1 MKVELAFSVV
11 VETETDDY
19 DESIAEA
26 RIKADAI
33 IIQTLQSTGYR
44 LKYIPSALSLQ
55 PEITEQ
61 WKKTIDLN

>member
-1 MKVELAFSVV
+1 MKVEMAFTVV

>member
-1 MKVELAFSVV
+1 MKVEMAFTVV

-33 IIQTLQSTGYR
+33 IIQTLQATGYR

-55 PEITEQ
+55 PEITER
-61 WKKTIDLN
+61 WKKTIEFN

>member
-1 MKVELAFSVV
+1 MKVEMAFTVI
-11 VETETDDY
+11 VETDTDDY

-33 IIQTLQSTGYR
+33 IIQTLQASGYQ

-55 PEITEQ
+55 PEINEQ

>member
-1 MKVELAFSVV
+1 MKVELAFSVL

-19 DESIAEA
+19 DEAIAEA

-44 LKYIPSALSLQ
+44 LKYIPSALSLE

-61 WKKTIDLN
+61 WKKTIDFN

>member
-1 MKVELAFSVV
+1 MKVEMAFTVV

-26 RIKADAI
+26 QIKAEAI
-33 IIQTLQSTGYR
+33 IIQTLQATGYR

-61 WKKTIDLN
+61 WKKTIDFN

>member
-44 LKYIPSALSLQ
+44 LKYIPSALSLE

-61 WKKTIDLN
+61 WKKTIELN

>member
-1 MKVELAFSVV
+1 MKVELAFSVIV
-11 VETETDDY
+11 DTETDDY
-19 DESIAEA
+19 DEAIAEA

-33 IIQTLQSTGYR
+33 IIQTMDATGYR

-61 WKKTIDLN
+61 WKKTIDFN

>member
-1 MKVELAFSVV
+1 MKVELAFSVL
-11 VETETDDY
+11 VETETDDF
-19 DESIAEA
+19 DEAIAEA
-26 RIKADAI
+26 SIKADAI
-33 IIQTLQSTGYR
+33 IIQTLQATGYR

>member
-1 MKVELAFSVV
+1 MKVEMAFTVV

-44 LKYIPSALSLQ
+44 LKYTPSALSIQ

-61 WKKTIDLN
+61 WKKTIDFN

>member
-1 MKVELAFSVV
+1 MKVDMAFTLTVDVSTEDFDEAESLAQ
-11 VETETDDY
+11 D
-19 DESIAEA
+19 
-26 RIKADAI
+26 KAMAI
-33 IIQTLQSTGYR
+33 IAQTEYATGYR

>member
-1 MKVELAFSVV
+1 MKVELAFSVL

-19 DESIAEA
+19 DKSIAEA
-26 RIKADAI
+26 QIKADSI
-33 IIQTLQSTGYR
+33 IIQTLQATGYR

-61 WKKTIDLN
+61 WKKTIDFN

>member
-1 MKVELAFSVV
+1 MKVELAFSVI

-55 PEITEQ
+55 PEISEQ

>member
-1 MKVELAFSVV
+1 MKVELAFSVL

-33 IIQTLQSTGYR
+33 IIQTLQASGYR

-55 PEITEQ
+55 PEINEQ

>member
-1 MKVELAFSVV
+1 MKVELAFSIL
-11 VETETDDY
+11 VETETDDF
-19 DESIAEA
+19 DEAIAEA
-26 RIKADAI
+26 QIKADSI
-33 IIQTLQSTGYR
+33 IIQTLQASGYR

>member
-1 MKVELAFSVV
+1 MKIEMAFTVI

-33 IIQTLQSTGYR
+33 IIQTLQASGYR

-55 PEITEQ
+55 PEINEQ

>member
-1 MKVELAFSVV
+1 MKVELAFSVL

-33 IIQTLQSTGYR
+33 IIQTLQASGYW

-61 WKKTIDLN
+61 WKKTIDFN

>member
-11 VETETDDY
+11 VDTETDDY

-26 RIKADAI
+26 QIKADAI
-33 IIQTLQSTGYR
+33 IIQTLQATGYR

-55 PEITEQ
+55 PEISEQ
-61 WKKTIDLN
+61 WKKTIDFN

>member
-1 MKVELAFSVV
+1 MKVEMAFSVIV
-11 VETETDDY
+11 DTETDDY
-19 DESIAEA
+19 DEAIAEA

-33 IIQTLQSTGYR
+33 IIQTMDATGYR

>member
-1 MKVELAFSVV
+1 MKVEMAFTVV

-44 LKYIPSALSLQ
+44 LKYIPSALSIQ

-61 WKKTIDLN
+61 WKKTIDFN

>member
-1 MKVELAFSVV
+1 MKVEMAFTVI
-11 VETETDDY
+11 VETDTDDY

-26 RIKADAI
+26 QIKADSI
-33 IIQTLQSTGYR
+33 IIQTLQATGYR

-61 WKKTIDLN
+61 WKKTIDFN

>member
-1 MKVELAFSVV
+1 MKVEMAFSVIV
-11 VETETDDY
+11 DTETDDY
-19 DESIAEA
+19 DEAIAEA

-33 IIQTLQSTGYR
+33 IIQTMDATGYR

-61 WKKTIDLN
+61 WKKTIDFN

>member
-1 MKVELAFSVV
+1 MAFTLTTEV
-11 VETETDDY
+11 ETDDF

-26 RIKADAI
+26 RIKADSI

-44 LKYIPSALSLQ
+44 LKYIPSALSLE

-61 WKKTIDLN
+61 WKKTIDLNNRP

>member
-1 MKVELAFSVV
+1 MKVELAFTVV

-61 WKKTIDLN
+61 WKKTIDFN

>member
-1 MKVELAFSVV
+1 MKIDMAFTLTVDVPTS
-11 VETETDDY
+11 DF
-19 DESIAEA
+19 DEAIAEA
-26 RIKADAI
+26 GIKADAI
-33 IIQTLQSTGYR
+33 IIQTLQASGYR

>member
-11 VETETDDY
+11 VETDTDDY
-19 DESIAEA
+19 DKSIAEA
-26 RIKADAI
+26 QIKADSI
-33 IIQTLQSTGYR
+33 IIQTLQATGYR

-61 WKKTIDLN
+61 WKKTIDFN

>member
-1 MKVELAFSVV
+1 MKVEIAYTVI
-11 VETETDDY
+11 VETDTDDY

-33 IIQTLQSTGYR
+33 IIRTLQASGYR

-55 PEITEQ
+55 PEINEQ